1 MSVQNSMGLLDF
13 LSERPPFTPLIN
25 GISVKRDLQQSN
37 KRSSHAQNFETT
49 NSSNKVQR
57 YSLYP
62 LKFFLLIFKKFS
74 SASAQIETYNLED
87 LISSTSLMYV
97 SGDSQGLDSTKL
109 QLVFCKV
116 RFYRLLNFANGPLE

>member
-1 MSVQNSMGLLDF
+1 MLKILKQQIHQIKF
-13 LSERPPFTPLIN
+13 K
-25 GISVKRDLQQSN
+25 GI
-37 KRSSHAQNFETT
+37 
-49 NSSNKVQR
+49 
-57 YSLYP
+57 LYIHKI
-62 LKFFLLIFKKFS
+62 LLLIFQKFS

-116 RFYRLLNFANGPLE
+116 RFYRLLHFENEPLE